1 MTASRPAQRGSPP
14 PPDTSLVRVLGTLI
28 RLEERAARLYSR
40 FYRRFLPYPQVAA
53 AWWDL
58 AMDEYGHAGILRA
71 VQELVDPAQ
80 RAEELA
86 ARVRPLVRILRDCER
101 GGTGTISLRA
111 ALDLAVTIESSEL
124 DQIGNEVIR
133 SRRRDL
139 PEMAQKAFGTHDA
152 HLQRL
157 TRAVGKFGDEAQS
170 RRIAEIRRSMTR

>member
-1 MTASRPAQRGSPP
+1 MTRTRPAQRGSRR
-14 PPDTSLVRVLGTLI
+14 PPDVALVRVLGTLI

-40 FYRRFLPYPQVAA
+40 FYQRFQTYPQVAT

-80 RAEELA
+80 RADELA
-86 ARVRPLVRILRDCER
+86 ARVRPLVGILRDCER
-101 GGTGTISLRA
+101 RGTGTVSLRT
-111 ALDLAVTIESSEL
+111 ALDLAVTIETSEL

-133 SRRRDL
+133 SLRRDL

-157 TRAVGKFGDEAQS
+157 TRAVGKFGDEDQS
-170 RRIAEIRRSMTR
+170 RRVAEIRRSLAR